1 LNVRIT
7 ELKTTIVSVPY
18 TQAEKWSGA
27 GRGGLTSVIVEVTT
41 ADGLTGVGE
50 ATGCSGGTVEPVRAA
65 IESARPLLLG
75 LDAFAVEAFTQRFYG
90 AARWHAMRPFANQA
104 LAGIEIAM
112 WDLIGQACGQPVH
125 RLMGG
130 ALRDEILCFGYLSQ
144 PAAPEALAQQALAYV
159 EAGYTTVYLKVG
171 LGAGIDVRS
180 VQAVRQ
186 AIGDRARLRVDA
198 TEAWDAGTAI
208 QMIRKLEQFDLEF
221 VEQPTPRRD
230 IAALAHVR
238 RNVGVPI
245 AANQTIWSEQDVIEM
260 IRREAADVIVTG
272 PLWAGGLTGLKKI
285 AWLAEAAGL
294 RFCRHC
300 IDLGVGTAAG
310 AQVLATLPNLMD
322 GNQILLERL
331 SGDVVRAG
339 ELDYRDGKLKVP
351 ARPGIG
357 VTLDAARL
365 AQHHAYYQ
373 AHGEFLPYTL
383 DSAGQIVSS
392 A

>member
-1 LNVRIT
+1 VRIT
-7 ELKTTIVSVPY
+7 DLKTTVVSVPY
-18 TQAEKWSGA
+18 TQAEKWHGA
-27 GRGGLTSVIVEVTT
+27 GRGGLTSVIVELQT
-41 ADGLTGVGE
+41 ASGLAGVGE

-65 IESARPLLLG
+65 IEAARPLLLG
-75 LDAFAVEAFTQRFYG
+75 LDAFAVEEFTQRFYG
-90 AARWHAMRPFANQA
+90 AGRWHAMRPFANQA
-104 LAGIEIAM
+104 LAGVEIAM

-130 ALRDEILCFGYLSQ
+130 ALRDEILCFGYLAQ
-144 PAAPEALAQQALAYV
+144 PAAPEALAQEALGYV
-159 EAGYTTVYLKVG
+159 EAGYTTIYLKVG
-171 LGAGIDVRS
+171 LGAATDVRS
-180 VQAVRQ
+180 AQAVRQ

-208 QMIRKLEQFDLEF
+208 QMIRKLEPFDLEF

-230 IAALAHVR
+230 LAGLAHVR
-238 RNVGVPI
+238 RSVGVPI
-245 AANQTIWSEQDVIEM
+245 AANQSIWSEQDVIEV

-294 RFCRHC
+294 RFCRHS

-322 GNQILLERL
+322 GNQILIQRL
-331 SGDVVRAG
+331 TGDVIRPGELEYRAG
-339 ELDYRDGKLKVP
+339 RLKVP

-357 VTLDAARL
+357 VTLDPARL
-365 AQHHAYYQ
+365 AEHHAYYR
-373 AHGEFLPYTL
+373 AHGEFLPYAV
-383 DSAGQIVSS
+383 DSAGRVTSS